1 MTALNLMNSSPTLLA
16 LQRRLSR
23 CRTRYPLEPA
33 VACLAAC
40 PIPGTLDCRIDLHW
54 RGLALQ
60 ARCHRTLLACWL
72 APDLQDAAFASLPT
86 ALQLTLLQQHASLL
100 PGLTVDAIGTGPLEP
115 AGHGLCLTLVDDRR
129 ELPLW
134 ILGDLDELLANLP
147 AKPSEECLPLPL
159 QLSLQWP
166 AVTLPLMLLRTVSL
180 GDVLLL
186 PSGLHATKQVT
197 GHVQGRVWANLLL
210 HDNQLEIITMLD
222 TPPNESNFDIT
233 DLEQLPVQVNFEIG
247 RQTLDLQTLAT
258 LQPGSLI
265 DLATPLDGEVRILVN
280 QRCIGTGEL
289 VNIQDRFGVRVRR
302 LMSDAPA

>member
-1 MTALNLMNSSPTLLA
+1 MTTLNLPNASPALLA

-23 CRTRYPLEPA
+23 CRTRYPLEA
-33 VACLAAC
+33 GVACLAAC
-40 PIPGTLDCRIDLHW
+40 PIPETLDCRVNLHW

-60 ARCHRTLLACWL
+60 ARCNRALLASWL
-72 APDLQDAAFASLPT
+72 APDLQEAAFANLPL
-86 ALQLTLLQQHASLL
+86 ALQLTLLQRHAALL
-100 PGLTVDAIGTGPLEP
+100 PGLTVEDIGATALEP
-115 AGHGLCLTLVDDRR
+115 VGHGLRLTLGEDLR

-134 ILGDLDELLANLP
+134 ILGDLDALLENLP
-147 AKPSEECLPLPL
+147 ARPLQECLPLPL

-166 AVTLPLMLLRTVSL
+166 AVTLPLPSLRTLAL

-186 PSGLHATKQVT
+186 PSGLHDTEQVT
-197 GHVQGRVWANLLL
+197 GHVQGRAWATLLL
-210 HDNQLEIITMLD
+210 HDNQFEIITMLD
-222 TPPNESNFDIT
+222 TLPDEPTCDIT

-247 RQTLDLQTLAT
+247 RQTLDLHTLAT

-289 VNIQDRFGVRVRR
+289 VEIQDRFGVRVQR
-302 LMSDAPA
+302 LLSDAPA